1 MTLRNALLDPRAA
14 SGGYTLHP
22 ISDRVRLA
30 IRLTTA
36 LFVVHS
42 LGLVHK
48 RIDPEKILLVESDSG
63 GSSQSFP
70 KRLGYPYLVAF
81 HLSRGDSGPTELAP
95 HYQESA
101 SRGIYFHFRDQG
113 VERNHRYSMKDDIYS
128 LGVCL
133 FEIAL
138 WRSLFVWSPDKLDY
152 VYDDSF
158 VALSDDAESLRGFP
172 CAARHW
178 RWRGRK
184 QLMKVA
190 EERLPGVLGH
200 SFTKAVIA
208 CLKAHADDNP
218 FANHPR
224 LKDVAKVPVSED
236 FHSMQDKERSEQE
249 IHRMECLVYLELVL
263 HQLQAVYNGF
273 LDTTV

>member
-1 MTLRNALLDPRAA
+1 
-14 SGGYTLHP
+14 
-22 ISDRVRLA
+22 
-30 IRLTTA
+30 
-36 LFVVHS
+36 
-42 LGLVHK
+42 
-48 RIDPEKILLVESDSG
+48 
-63 GSSQSFP
+63 
-70 KRLGYPYLVAF
+70 
-81 HLSRGDSGPTELAP
+81 
-95 HYQESA
+95 
-101 SRGIYFHFRDQG
+101 
-113 VERNHRYSMKDDIYS
+113 MKDDIYS

-172 CAARHW
+172 LRGKALALARAEE
-178 RWRGRK
+178 
-184 QLMKVA
+184 LMRVA

-224 LKDVAKVPVSED
+224 LKDVGKVPVSEV
-236 FHSMQDKERSEQE
+236 FHSKQDKERSEQE